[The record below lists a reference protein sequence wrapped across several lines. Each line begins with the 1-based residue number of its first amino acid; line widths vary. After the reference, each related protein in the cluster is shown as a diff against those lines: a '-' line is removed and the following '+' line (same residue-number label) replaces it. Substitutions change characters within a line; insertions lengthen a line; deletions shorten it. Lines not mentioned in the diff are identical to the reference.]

1 MTFRFAIIYVCRSE
15 RRRRS
20 GPVYTTSQQPENV
33 ISVKNVQL
41 NINKRKIFRSITAL
55 DSW

>member
-15 RRRRS
+15 RRS
-20 GPVYTTSQQPENV
+20 EPVYKTSQQPENV
-33 ISVKNVQL
+33 ISVKNLQL
-41 NINKRKIFRSITAL
+41 NNNKQNIFRSVTAL